1 MSYLNSQKSR
11 VSSLLDFLPKLDT
24 RLQMYGI
31 TLDLMEEIVS
41 MQIML
46 WNITSSSPQERWS
59 QDLFGHAICPKA

>member
-46 WNITSSSPQERWS
+46 WNITASSPQERWS